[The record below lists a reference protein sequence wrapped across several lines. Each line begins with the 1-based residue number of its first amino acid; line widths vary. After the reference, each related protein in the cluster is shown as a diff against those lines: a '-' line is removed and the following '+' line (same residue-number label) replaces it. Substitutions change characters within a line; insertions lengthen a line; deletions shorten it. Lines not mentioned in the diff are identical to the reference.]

1 MNYLSNCIA
10 DFYVKRN
17 IIEESDKEVYQA
29 GVSLVLNEAL
39 SFILVVALSWF
50 VWEIRYSFEFLIVFC
65 ITRVFCGGFHAKK
78 TYICRMTMLT
88 TFVCVIMISSF
99 LGKFSTEI
107 LWLINLIS
115 FLVLLPLIPVKH
127 PNKELTQELI
137 KVNRKKGVITYILF
151 GLCSVLVAEYLSVK
165 DGFVMALSLSAVTVL
180 AIVGT
185 ISNERRKK
193 YEKVDK

>member
-1 MNYLSNCIA
+1 MNYLSNRIA

-29 GVSLVLNEAL
+29 GVELILNEVL
-39 SFILVVALSWF
+39 SFVLIIVLSSLI
-50 VWEIRYSFEFLIVFC
+50 WEIRYSIEFLIIFC
-65 ITRVFCGGFHAKK
+65 ITRIFCGGFHAKR

-88 TFVCVIMISSF
+88 TFVCVIMVSSF
-99 LGKFSTEI
+99 LGKFFTEI
-107 LWLINLIS
+107 LCLINLIS

-137 KVNRKKGVITYILF
+137 EANRKKGVITYILF

>member
-1 MNYLSNCIA
+1 MNYLANCIA

-17 IIEESDKEVYQA
+17 IIEESDKDVYQA
-29 GVSLVLNEAL
+29 GVELILNEVL

-78 TYICRMTMLT
+78 TYICRLTMLG
-88 TFVCVIMISSF
+88 TFVSVITAANI
-99 LGKFSTEI
+99 LEQNPTKI

-115 FLVLLPLIPVKH
+115 FLILLPLIPVKH

-137 KVNRKKGVITYILF
+137 KANRKKGVITYILF

-193 YEKVDK
+193 YEKFDK